1 MNILFVCSGNTCRSP
16 MAELYCR
23 SRVAATRCN
32 IDVASAGLCT
42 CTGAA
47 ISDPAGAVMREFG
60 IDPDDFRSSPLSIEK
75 LMAADLIIVMTKLHR
90 EAIIRFYPEAAA
102 KIHLLLEF
110 SGGGDL
116 SDPFGSDISTYR
128 ATFAKMKTAIDN
140 LLEKLQN
147 ENL

>member
-23 SRVAATRCN
+23 SRIDGKNCN
-32 IDVASAGLCT
+32 IDVSSAGLCT

-60 IDPDDFRSSPLSIEK
+60 IDPDDFQSSPLTIEK
-75 LMAADLIIVMTKLHR
+75 LAAADMIIVMTKLHR
-90 EAIIRFYPEAAA
+90 EAIIRFYPESAD
-102 KIHLLLEF
+102 KIHLLLDF
-110 SGGGDL
+110 SVGGDL
-116 SDPFGSDISTYR
+116 SDPFGGDISTYR

-140 LLEKLQN
+140 LLEKLKY